1 MRQRF
6 SVIFRHEWRFAMSAM
21 AHRGVAL
28 LLAKQPLA
36 ARLSLSGAF
45 LRSVPKERLLDA
57 VGFQRLSLNRVAY
70 GKGSLLGWK
79 EVERLRQP

>member
-1 MRQRF
+1 
-6 SVIFRHEWRFAMSAM
+6 M